1 MSAAAGPQS
10 QLPEYRSNH
19 GSTGQSPS
27 TETEGSAMSGSL
39 SLAMIHRAFG
49 GLLDNSRTLHASNS
63 PRRSEL
69 DRSIDDSAQSHR
81 APNAFSEESY
91 SFRSVHESEDH
102 VVAVEKFETERAH
115 VSPDAVGSVKFFDY
129 LTAIGGI

>member
-10 QLPEYRSNH
+10 QVPEYRSNR
-19 GSTGQSPS
+19 GSTVQSPR
-27 TETEGSAMSGSL
+27 TEAEGSAPSGSL

-49 GLLDNSRTLHASNS
+49 GLLDNSRTVHPSSS
-63 PRRSEL
+63 PRRTEL
-69 DRSIDDSAQSHR
+69 DRSVVDSAQSHR

-102 VVAVEKFETERAH
+102 VVAVEKFETERAP
-115 VSPDAVGSVKFFDY
+115 VSPDAVGSVEFFDY